1 MRLLLRVLR
10 YEHVPFKRL
19 PLTYSFIPEIVES
32 LHTIDRYLS
41 GTVRI
46 HNKTI
51 TLEESYI
58 INSLMEEAIASSIL
72 EGAATTRKLPRRC
85 CRKGRSRKM
94 MPSGWS

>member
-10 YEHVPFKRL
+10 YEHVPFKCL

-41 GTVRI
+41 GTGRI
-46 HNKTI
+46 HNRTI

-58 INSLMEEAIASSIL
+58 INSLMEELIASSL
-72 EGAATTRKLPRRC
+72 VEGAATTKAAKRC